1 MQLSKVPVGA
11 KKISKMMNLNESE
24 VQFWDSFEEVKNLI
38 TDYNFD
44 VISKNTLIEKL
55 LQISLKNA
63 NKNLYFYC
71 TGIDRMIEKI
81 KLCY

>member
-11 KKISKMMNLNESE
+11 KNISKMMNLTESE
-24 VQFWDSFEEVKNLI
+24 VQFWDSFEEVKSIIN
-38 TDYNFD
+38 DYNFD
-44 VISKNTLIEKL
+44 VIKKETLIDRL

-63 NKNLYFYC
+63 NKNLFFYC
-71 TGIDRMIEKI
+71 TGIDRLIEKI